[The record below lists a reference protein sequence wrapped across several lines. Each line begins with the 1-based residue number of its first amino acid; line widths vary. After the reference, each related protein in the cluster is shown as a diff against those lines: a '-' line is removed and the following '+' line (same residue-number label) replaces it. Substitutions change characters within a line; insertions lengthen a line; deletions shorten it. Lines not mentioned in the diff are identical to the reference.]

1 MPSLYAMTTPTV
13 RVRIRREARTGPKS
27 RRFQR
32 FVVGIAM
39 SVVAFVLERIVVR
52 AMKRSGSAARLRA

>member
-13 RVRIRREARTGPKS
+13 RVRVPSAAPTGHKS

-32 FVVGIAM
+32 FAVGVAM
-39 SVVAFVLERIVVR
+39 SLVAFVLERIVVR
-52 AMKRSGSAARLRA
+52 AMKRSGGAAGLRA

>member
-13 RVRIRREARTGPKS
+13 RVRIRRDPRTGPKP

-32 FVVGIAM
+32 FLVGVAM
-39 SVVAFVLERIVVR
+39 SMVAFVLERVVVR
-52 AMKRSGSAARLRA
+52 AMKRSGGAAELRS

>member
-13 RVRIRREARTGPKS
+13 RVRIRAGARSAPKS

-39 SVVAFVLERIVVR
+39 SVVAFVLERVVVR
-52 AMKRSGSAARLRA
+52 AMKRSGGAAGLRA